1 MKPTNLPPKSDLAHT
16 VTVTRRIQIHSRSLI
31 LRVSAILVLA
41 GLLAGSLYWSSA
53 ASASKITSPN
63 QKAAVVRDEITA
75 RLVVAEL
82 SGSLSSRGGSYAS
95 LLTLPQAP
103 PPITVTTYA
112 GDCETPKSVFN
123 LQASEF
129 SVCAKVTGAQP
140 GWVIIWSNANFVDVQ
155 NVPVGTGESTFTLGP
170 SSSLGDWR
178 VILYE
183 PFGGSVYG
191 LTPFTVVDAG
201 NPSADLTISKTAV
214 DNSVA
219 AGSQAL
225 FTVQVTN
232 LGPSDAATVQVS
244 DSTPASTTFS
254 SFAQLSGP
262 EFNCTTPE
270 AGSSTGDSICTIASL
285 ARGESAVFVA
295 AYDVL
300 TGLSPGTVISNTA
313 SVSSST
319 ADPNVANNSS
329 TANQLVSG
337 AAAETCTLDCPDNVV
352 VTADTTSGGQPGAF
366 VSFAAASVTG
376 NCGAVTNTP
385 ASGSFFTVGTHSI
398 TSTSELGGA
407 SCAFTVTV
415 LDTAPPTI
423 TCPPDITVTA
433 AAGETE
439 ATVSVGNPTTSGDG
453 TVTGVRS
460 DDTPATYDE
469 NGNVI
474 TPAVVHALTDPY
486 PLGTTGI
493 LWTYTDAGGRTA
505 SCTQRITVVASGSRP
520 PVTITCPANV
530 TVNAA
535 AGECQATISA
545 ATIGTPTTN
554 PSDSDVVVVA
564 QRSDDLPL
572 TDPFPA
578 GSTLITWTATDNT
591 NGSVASCTQNVTVI
605 AGSGSDTTPPVL
617 TVPPNVSVTTSSCT
631 ATLDDELGVAS
642 ATDTGACAGSVT
654 ITRTGVPANFVFPT
668 GTTTIIYTAT
678 DAAGNTAT
686 GLQLV
691 TVTESPAV
699 PPTVTA
705 PADVSANT
713 GPGATSCGTVVA
725 DTTLGTATAND
736 NCPGVTVTRSGVP
749 AGNIFP
755 VGNTI
760 VTYTATDASG
770 NTATDT
776 QTVTVVDNTV
786 PIVTPPAAV
795 TLFTGPGATSCGVT
809 VSNLDATLGTGSATD
824 NCPGVGAVTR
834 SGVPAGN
841 AFPVGDTVVTYS
853 ATDAHGNTGSATQT
867 VTVVD
872 NTPPTITCPSNIVLE
887 PTCPTGAIAT
897 WTAPVGADNCPGA
910 TTTQTAG
917 PASGSVFPI
926 GTTTV
931 TYTVNDVHGNSTS
944 CSFTVTVLTPQ
955 AVIQNL
961 IASVS
966 ASSLTGSQKNGLL
979 AKLNAA
985 LSAINGGQTN
995 IACNKLSE
1003 FVNSVATLISHGDLT
1018 AAQGN
1023 AWISSAN
1030 HVRNTIGCTNLPC
1043 S

>member
-1 MKPTNLPPKSDLAHT
+1 MKTTNLSPTSDSN
-16 VTVTRRIQIHSRSLI
+16 VTHSIPICSRSLI

-53 ASASKITSPN
+53 ASAAKNTSPN
-63 QKAAVVRDEITA
+63 QRVPVARDEITA
-75 RLVVAEL
+75 PLAVAEL
-82 SGSLSSRGGSYAS
+82 NGSLLSRGGNYAS
-95 LLTLPQAP
+95 LLTLPQAS

-129 SVCAKVTGAQP
+129 SVCAKVTGAQA
-140 GWVIIWSNANFVDVQ
+140 GWVIIWSNARFIDVQ

-170 SSSLGDWR
+170 ASSLGDWR

-183 PFGGSVYG
+183 PFGGSVYA
-191 LTPFTVVDAG
+191 LTPFTVVDDG
-201 NPSADLTISKTAV
+201 NPSADLAISKGPV
-214 DNSVA
+214 VNPVA
-219 AGSQAL
+219 AGSQAV
-225 FTVQVTN
+225 FGVQVTN
-232 LGPSDAATVQVS
+232 LGPSDAATVQIT
-244 DSTPASTTFS
+244 DSVPANTTFS
-254 SFAQLSGP
+254 SFALVSGP
-262 EFNCTTPE
+262 AGFNCITPE
-270 AGSSTGDSICTIASL
+270 VGSSTGDTICTVANM
-285 ARGESAVFVA
+285 ARGETAIFLA
-295 AYDVL
+295 AYEVIA
-300 TGLSPGTVISNTA
+300 GVPSGTVISNTA
-313 SVSSST
+313 SVSSAT
-319 ADPNVANNSS
+319 TDQGVFNNSS
-329 TANQLVSG
+329 TAEVVVLGVT
-337 AAAETCTLDCPDNVV
+337 AETCTLDCPANVV
-352 VTADTTSGGQPGAF
+352 ATADTTSGGQSGAF
-366 VSFAAASVTG
+366 VTFAAAAVTG
-376 NCGAVTNTP
+376 NCGAVTNNP
-385 ASGSFFTVGTHSI
+385 QSGSFFAVGTHSI
-398 TSTSELGGA
+398 ISTSELGGA
-407 SCAFTVTV
+407 SCTFTVTV
-415 LDTAPPTI
+415 LDSNPPTI
-423 TCPPDITVTA
+423 SCPPNITATA
-433 AAGETE
+433 PTG
-439 ATVSVGNPTTSGDG
+439 ATDYTLPSGPGTPTINASGGG

-460 DDTPATYDE
+460 DDTPAIYDE

-486 PLGTTGI
+486 PIGTTGI
-493 LWTYTDAGGRTA
+493 LWTVTDAGGRTA
-505 SCTQRITVVASGSRP
+505 SCTQTITILAAGDRD
-520 PVTITCPANV
+520 PVTISCPPNV
-530 TVNAA
+530 TVEAP
-535 AGECQATISA
+535 AGSCQATISA

-554 PSDSDVVVVA
+554 PSDNVQVES
-564 QRSDDLPL
+564 QRSDGLSL
-572 TDPFPA
+572 LDPFPA
-578 GSTLITWTATDNT
+578 GTTQITWTATDQI
-591 NGSVASCTQNVTVI
+591 NGNSASCEQNVTVSVPN
-605 AGSGSDTTPPVL
+605 SGDTTPPTLV
-617 TVPPNVSVTTSSCT
+617 VPPNVTAITSSCT
-631 ATLDDELGVAS
+631 ATLDDELGTAE
-642 ATDTGACAGSVT
+642 ATDTGTCGGSVT

-686 GLQLV
+686 GVQLV
-691 TVTESPAV
+691 TVTESPAI
-699 PPTVTA
+699 PPTITA
-705 PADVSANT
+705 PGDVSANT
-713 GPGATSCGTVVA
+713 GPGATSCGTVVSDA
-725 DTTLGTATAND
+725 TLGTATAND

-809 VSNLDATLGTGSATD
+809 VSNLDTTLGTGSATD

-841 AFPVGDTVVTYS
+841 VFPVGDTVVTYS

-887 PTCPTGAIAT
+887 PTCPTGAVAT

-910 TTTQTAG
+910 TTSQTAG

-931 TYTVNDVHGNSTS
+931 TYTVNDAHGNSTS

-961 IASVS
+961 ITSVN
-966 ASSLTGSQKNGLL
+966 ASSLTGTQKNGLI

-985 LSAINGGQTN
+985 LNAINGGQTN

-1003 FVNSVATLISHGDLT
+1003 FVNNVQSLISHGDLT

>member
-1 MKPTNLPPKSDLAHT
+1 MKTTNLPPTSDTH
-16 VTVTRRIQIHSRSLI
+16 VTQRIRIRSRSLI

-41 GLLAGSLYWSSA
+41 GLLAGSLYWSSIAA
-53 ASASKITSPN
+53 ASRNASPN
-63 QKAAVVRDEITA
+63 QKAAIVQDEITA
-75 RLVVAEL
+75 PLAVAEL
-82 SGSLSSRGGSYAS
+82 RGSASMRVGNYSS
-95 LLTLPQAP
+95 LLPLPQATP
-103 PPITVTTYA
+103 TPITLTTYA
-112 GDCETPKSVFN
+112 SDCTTPKPVFN
-123 LQASEF
+123 LQDSDLT
-129 SVCAKVTGAQP
+129 VCAKVTGFDP
-140 GWVIIWSNANFVDVQ
+140 GWVIIWSNARFIQVQ
-155 NVPVGTGESTFTLGP
+155 NVPVGTGENTFTLTP
-170 SSSLGDWR
+170 ASSLGDWR
-178 VILYE
+178 VIAFE
-183 PFGGSVYG
+183 PFGGAVYAV
-191 LTPFTVVDAG
+191 TPFTVVDAA
-201 NPSADLTISKTAV
+201 NPSADLTISKTAL
-214 DNSVA
+214 DNDVA

-225 FTVQVTN
+225 FSVQVTN
-232 LGPSDAATVQVS
+232 LGPSDAGTVQVS
-244 DSTPASTTFS
+244 DSMPANTTFS
-254 SFAQLSGP
+254 SFAQVSGP

-270 AGSSTGDSICTIASL
+270 VGSSTGDSICTIANL

-295 AYDVL
+295 AYDVI
-300 TGLSPGTVISNTA
+300 TGLSAGTVISNTA
-313 SVSSST
+313 SVSSAT
-319 ADPNVANNSS
+319 ADPSLANNSS

-337 AAAETCTLDCPDNVV
+337 ATAETCTLDCPADVV

-366 VSFAAASVTG
+366 VSFGAASVDG

-415 LDTAPPTI
+415 LDTAAPTI

-439 ATVSVGNPTTSGDG
+439 ATVSVGSPTTSGDG

-460 DDTPATYDE
+460 DDTPATFDE

-505 SCTQRITVVASGSRP
+505 SCTQRITVVASGNRP
-520 PVTITCPANV
+520 PVTISCPANV
-530 TVNAA
+530 TVTAA
-535 AGECQATISA
+535 SGECQATISA

-564 QRSDDLPL
+564 RRSDDLPL

-578 GSTLITWTATDNT
+578 GSTVITWTATDNT
-591 NGSVASCTQNVTVI
+591 NGSVASCTQNITVI
-605 AGSGSDTTPPVL
+605 AGSGSDTTPPEL
-617 TVPPNVSVTTSSCT
+617 TVPPNVSVTTLSCT
-631 ATLDDELGVAS
+631 ATLDDELGTAEAS
-642 ATDTGACAGSVT
+642 DSGACGGSVT

-691 TVTESPAV
+691 TVTESPAQ

-713 GPGATSCGTVVA
+713 GPGATSCGTIVSDA
-725 DTTLGTATAND
+725 TLGTATAND

-776 QTVTVVDNTV
+776 QMVTVIDNTV
-786 PIVTPPAAV
+786 PIISCPANIV
-795 TLFTGPGATSCGVT
+795 
-809 VSNLDATLGTGSATD
+809 VSNDPGLCSAVVTFSVTATD
-824 NCPGVGAVTR
+824 NCPGVTVNTDIA
-834 SGVPAGN
+834 SGSTFPKGTTTVN
-841 AFPVGDTVVTYS
+841 AT
-853 ATDAHGNTGSATQT
+853 ATDAAGNTATCSFT
-867 VTVVD
+867 VTVNDTENPVISCPA
-872 NTPPTITCPSNIVLE
+872 NITLE
-887 PTCPTGAIAT
+887 PTCPTGAMAT
-897 WTAPVGADNCPGA
+897 YTAPVGTDNCPGA
-910 TTTQTAG
+910 ITTRTAG
-917 PASGSVFPI
+917 LASGSVFPI

-931 TYTVNDVHGNSTS
+931 THVVTDTSGNTAS

-961 IASVS
+961 ITSVS
-966 ASSLTGSQKNGLL
+966 ASSLTGTQKNGLL

-985 LSAINGGQTN
+985 LDGLNGGQIN
-995 IACNKLSE
+995 VACNKLDA
-1003 FVNSVATLISHGDLT
+1003 FINSVQNLVSHGDLT

>member
-1 MKPTNLPPKSDLAHT
+1 MKSTNLPPKSNLLHT
-16 VTVTRRIQIHSRSLI
+16 TTVSRRIQIHSRSLI
-31 LRVSAILVLA
+31 VRISAILVLV
-41 GLLAGSLYWSSA
+41 GLLAGSLYWSSV
-53 ASASKITSPN
+53 ASASKNASPN
-63 QKAAVVRDEITA
+63 QKAAVVRDEMTA
-75 RLVVAEL
+75 PLAVAEL
-82 SGSLSSRGGSYAS
+82 SGSLSSRGGNYAS
-95 LLTLPQAP
+95 LLTLPQA

-112 GDCETPKSVFN
+112 GDCETAKSVFN

-129 SVCAKVTGAQP
+129 SVCAKVTGAP
-140 GWVIIWSNANFVDVQ
+140 AGTVIIWSNARFTDVQ
-155 NVPVGTGESTFTLGP
+155 NVPVGTDESTFTLGP
-170 SSSLGDWR
+170 ASSLGDWR

-183 PFGGSVYG
+183 PFGGSVYAV
-191 LTPFTVVDAG
+191 TPFTVVDGG

-244 DSTPASTTFS
+244 DSMPANTTFS
-254 SFAQLSGP
+254 SFSQLSGP
-262 EFNCTTPE
+262 EFICTTPE
-270 AGSSTGDSICTIASL
+270 VGSSTGDSICTIASL

-295 AYDVL
+295 AYDVI
-300 TGLSPGTVISNTA
+300 TGLSAGTVISNTA

-319 ADPNVANNSS
+319 ADPSNANNSS
-329 TANQLVSG
+329 TASQVVSG
-337 AAAETCTLDCPDNVV
+337 ATAETCTLDCPANVV

-366 VSFAAASVTG
+366 VTFGAASVDG

-398 TSTSELGGA
+398 TSTSEFGGA

-439 ATVSVGNPTTSGDG
+439 ATVIVGNPTTSGDG

-486 PLGTTGI
+486 PLGSTGI
-493 LWTYTDAGGRTA
+493 LWTFTDAGGRTA
-505 SCTQRITVVASGSRP
+505 SCNQIITVVASGSRP
-520 PVTITCPANV
+520 PVTISCPANV
-530 TVNAA
+530 TVTAA
-535 AGECQATISA
+535 SGECQATISA

-564 QRSDDLPL
+564 RRSDDLPL

-578 GSTLITWTATDNT
+578 GTTVITWTATDNT
-591 NGSVASCTQNVTVI
+591 NGSVASCTQTVTVI
-605 AGSGSDTTPPVL
+605 AGTGSDTTPPEL

-631 ATLDDELGVAS
+631 ATLDDELGTAE
-642 ATDTGACAGSVT
+642 ATDSGACGGSVT
-654 ITRTGVPANFVFPT
+654 INRTGVPANFVFPT
-668 GTTTIIYTAT
+668 GTTTITYTAT
-678 DAAGNTAT
+678 DAAGNVAT
-686 GLQLV
+686 GTQLV

-699 PPTVTA
+699 PPTITA

-713 GPGATSCGTVVA
+713 GPGATSCGTLVSDA
-725 DTTLGTATAND
+725 TLGTATAND

-776 QTVTVVDNTV
+776 QMVTVIDNTV
-786 PIVTPPAAV
+786 PIISCPANIV
-795 TLFTGPGATSCGVT
+795 
-809 VSNLDATLGTGSATD
+809 VSNDPGLCSAVVTFSATATD
-824 NCPGVGAVTR
+824 NCPGVTVNTDIA
-834 SGVPAGN
+834 SGSTFPKGTTTVN
-841 AFPVGDTVVTYS
+841 AT
-853 ATDAHGNTGSATQT
+853 ATDAAGNTATCSFT
-867 VTVVD
+867 VTVNDTENPVISCPA
-872 NTPPTITCPSNIVLE
+872 NITLE

-897 WTAPVGADNCPGA
+897 YTAPVGTDNCPGA
-910 TTTQTAG
+910 ITTRTAG
-917 PASGSVFPI
+917 LASGSVFPI

-931 TYTVNDVHGNSTS
+931 THVVTDTSGNTAS
-944 CSFTVTVLTPQ
+944 CSFIVTVLTPQ

-961 IASVS
+961 ITSVS
-966 ASSLTGSQKNGLL
+966 ASSLTGTQKNGLL

-985 LSAINGGQTN
+985 LDGLNGGQIN
-995 IACNKLSE
+995 VACNKLDA
-1003 FVNSVATLISHGDLT
+1003 FINSVENLVSHGDLT